1 MLKVVIRGVD
11 ASAVGLHLVGIEF
24 REALEEVTAS
34 ENRLTINDS
43 EGDSVTRASV
53 EGEEVTALFEG
64 YFCEKNTFAG
74 VIDSD
79 RMDSRSKGGNT
90 IREEGKGIG
99 TSKALFLEEI
109 EEDATGFNRDVDQK
123 IPVIRVTFHNNRG
136 SFVREK
142 NIDNRDLI
150 PITPIHTL
158 RILGKRGRVAR
169 YFIIFYRSDE
179 AFQELRKFFDVNFEK
194 LTHYSTVTDL
204 AKFRGRSTS

>member
-11 ASAVGLHLVGIEF
+11 ASAVGLHLVGIEL

-53 EGEEVTALFEG
+53 EGEEVTVLFEG

-79 RMDSRSKGGNT
+79 RMDGSAKGSDT

-99 TSKALFLEEI
+99 ASKALFLEEI
-109 EEDATGFNRDVDQK
+109 EENTTGFDRDVD
-123 IPVIRVTFHNNRG
+123 
-136 SFVREK
+136 
-142 NIDNRDLI
+142 
-150 PITPIHTL
+150 
-158 RILGKRGRVAR
+158 
-169 YFIIFYRSDE
+169 
-179 AFQELRKFFDVNFEK
+179 
-194 LTHYSTVTDL
+194 
-204 AKFRGRSTS
+204 